1 MMSGRRDLNPRPLEP
16 HSSALPSC
24 ATARP
29 ELQLFT
35 KPRQISSRFE
45 IDFATVTDRRYRRGI
60 MLSAGIV
67 GLPNVGKSTLFN
79 AVTRTHKAPAEN
91 YPFCTIDPNVGVVF
105 VPDPRLEKIAP
116 ISHSKKIIPTAIEFV
131 DIAGLVKGASA
142 GEGLGNQFLH
152 HIREVDAIVQVVRCF
167 ENSDIHH
174 VSATIDP
181 VRDIEVINTEL
192 VLADL
197 TSLQKRRDRLQK
209 EVRAGDKT
217 AKVESAII
225 EKLLPHLDAGK
236 PAVTAK
242 LTPEEKKVANGFF
255 LLTSKPTIFACNV
268 AESDLGA
275 ISSGKIDNPAANR
288 VKAVED
294 YARHHFA
301 TEAVVISAQI
311 ESELVDLGENEAM
324 DYLRGLGVEDSG
336 VHALIHAVYHLL
348 GLRTFLTTGEKETRA
363 WTIHAGEK
371 AAGAAGVIHSDFERG
386 FIAAETI
393 HYDDLIALGSIA
405 KAREAG
411 KLRIEGKAYEVR
423 DGDVIFFR
431 FNV

>member
-1 MMSGRRDLNPRPLEP
+1 L
-16 HSSALPSC
+16 
-24 ATARP
+24 
-29 ELQLFT
+29 
-35 KPRQISSRFE
+35 
-45 IDFATVTDRRYRRGI
+45 RRGETAATKKI

-79 AVTRTHKAPAEN
+79 ALTRTHKAPAEN
-91 YPFCTIDPNVGVVF
+91 YPFCTIDPNVGVVT
-105 VPDPRLEKIAP
+105 VPDARLAKLATISRSQKIVA
-116 ISHSKKIIPTAIEFV
+116 TAIEFV

-167 ENSDIHH
+167 EDSNVHH

-181 VRDIEVINTEL
+181 IRDIEVITTEV

-197 TSLQKRRDRLQK
+197 ATLKKRRDRLQK

-217 AKVESAII
+217 AKNENAVI
-225 EKLLPHLDAGK
+225 EKLLPHLNTGR
-236 PAVTAK
+236 PAITAE
-242 LTPEEKKVANGFF
+242 LTPEEKAIARNFF
-255 LLTSKPTIFACNV
+255 LLSSKPTIFACNV
-268 AESDLGA
+268 AESDLSAVDGVGNFSQITQA
-275 ISSGKIDNPAANR
+275 QLQPPKINDPGHNAAKH

-294 YARHHFA
+294 YAQHHFG

-311 ESELVDLGENEAM
+311 ESELVDLGEEGALE
-324 DYLRGLGVEDSG
+324 YLRELGVEGSG
-336 VHALIHAVYHLL
+336 VNSLIRAVYHLL
-348 GLRTFLTTGEKETRA
+348 GLRTFFTTGEKETRA
-363 WTIHAGEK
+363 WTVHAGDTAPT
-371 AAGAAGVIHSDFERG
+371 AAGAVHSDFERG

-393 HYDDLIALGSIA
+393 QYDDLVALGSFV

-411 KLRIEGKAYEVR
+411 KVRMEGKDYVVR